1 VDVTVKPMIG
11 LLWSGLVVLLA
22 GGIMA
27 VIRRGDE
34 FSTAIAAQ
42 SGSAG

>member
-1 VDVTVKPMIG
+1 
-11 LLWSGLVVLLA
+11 VVLLA

-42 SGSAG
+42 SGSSGLADD